1 MALEHLFQQ
10 LSIRAQNVCLYN
22 NLSQVEDILLFYE
35 KGGSFSSLRNCG
47 KKTILELENFVN
59 QKVNSKIKYREKF
72 AQILADTNK
81 WKLLELELQN
91 EFKNLSVRAKNGYF
105 NLLESRL
112 INHKEFIKK
121 AIIEDYNF
129 NDIEN
134 IGEKSSREL
143 DIFKAFV
150 KTKILSVLNNSVS
163 EVFLEIRKIEIY
175 FNIVLDTNFSFV
187 TPTYSYY

>member
-1 MALEHLFQQ
+1 MALKHLFQQ